1 MIVHV
6 RVHARA
12 RERLCKL
19 TARTTVSDRS
29 LCASNKAPGVR
40 HELDPSAK
48 QANTGQSVHG
58 RMGAGVGEG
67 DGEESIDSVNGL
79 LLIVQRKREM
89 CVVGAVVL
97 GVGWWLGGGGDRRYR
112 GGEGGGGSGRR

>member
-48 QANTGQSVHG
+48 QVNTGQSVHG
-58 RMGAGVGEG
+58 RMGVGEG

-79 LLIVQRKREM
+79 LLIVNTEEKGDVCSRGS
-89 CVVGAVVL
+89 CV
-97 GVGWWLGGGGDRRYR
+97 WGGGG
-112 GGEGGGGSGRR
+112 GGGWR